1 LVKKL
6 FIVDEIQR
14 IENFGLSLKLMV
26 DNFEGLRF
34 IAKGSSASD
43 ISEKVFNT
51 NYNYEIG

>member
-1 LVKKL
+1 
-6 FIVDEIQR
+6 
-14 IENFGLSLKLMV
+14 MV